1 MSKKGWKKTPPEEE
15 ERLRENRRRFEEILI
30 RALERDGVSRE
41 EAIRRVRV
49 REA

>member
-1 MSKKGWKKTPPEEE
+1 MAKKGWKKTPSEEW

-30 RALERDGVSRE
+30 RRLEREGVSRE
-41 EAIRRVRV
+41 EAIRRIRP